1 MKIGMFDSG
10 IGGLTVLKEF
20 IKKYPNNHYIY
31 YGDTKNL
38 PYGTKEKE
46 ELLKL
51 VKPIISFFTKQK
63 VDFIII
69 ACGTIS
75 ANCFSELKKMTTIPI
90 YDIITPTINYLNHNN
105 YKSLA
110 IFATN
115 RTIDSHVFKDKIVD
129 KDVLEIKTP
138 EFVPMIENNKL
149 DLSIIKNYCSQVLN
163 YDILIL
169 GCTHYP
175 LLINELKKY
184 LSIPIL
190 NMAIPLLNSIEISND
205 TNFKLELYFTKID
218 TNLINN
224 IQKIIKESY
233 IIKEI

>member
-1 MKIGMFDSG
+1 
-10 IGGLTVLKEF
+10 
-20 IKKYPNNHYIY
+20 
-31 YGDTKNL
+31 
-38 PYGTKEKE
+38 
-46 ELLKL
+46 
-51 VKPIISFFTKQK
+51 
-63 VDFIII
+63 
-69 ACGTIS
+69 
-75 ANCFSELKKMTTIPI
+75 
-90 YDIITPTINYLNHNN
+90 
-105 YKSLA
+105 
-110 IFATN
+110 
-115 RTIDSHVFKDKIVD
+115 
-129 KDVLEIKTP
+129 
-138 EFVPMIENNKL
+138 MIENNKL
-149 DLSIIKNYCSQVLN
+149 DLSIIKNYCLQALN

-190 NMAIPLLNSIEISND
+190 NMAIPLLNSIEFSND

>member
-20 IKKYPNNHYIY
+20 IKRYPNNHYIY

-75 ANCFSELKKMTTIPI
+75 ANCFSKLKKMTTIPI

-115 RTIDSHVFKDKIVD
+115 RTIDSHIFKDKLIA

-149 DLSIIKNYCSQVLN
+149 DFSIIKNYCSQVLN

>member
-20 IKKYPNNHYIY
+20 IKRYPNNHYIY

-115 RTIDSHVFKDKIVD
+115 RTIDSHIFKDKLIA

-149 DLSIIKNYCSQVLN
+149 DLIIIKNYCLQVLN
-163 YDILIL
+163 HDILIL

-233 IIKEI
+233 IIQEI

>member
-51 VKPIISFFTKQK
+51 VKPIISFFAKQK
-63 VDFIII
+63 VNLIII

-75 ANCFSELKKMTTIPI
+75 STCFSELKKMTTIPI

-115 RTIDSHVFKDKIVD
+115 RTIESHVFKDKLIA
-129 KDVLEIKTP
+129 KEVLEIKTP

-149 DLSIIKNYCSQVLN
+149 DLSILKNYCLQVLN
-163 YDILIL
+163 HDILIL

-175 LLINELKKY
+175 LLINELTKY
-184 LSIPIL
+184 LSLPIL

-233 IIKEI
+233 IIQEI

>member
-20 IKKYPNNHYIY
+20 IKRYPNNHYIY

-115 RTIDSHVFKDKIVD
+115 RTIDSHIFKDKLIA
-129 KDVLEIKTP
+129 KDLLEIKTP

-149 DLSIIKNYCSQVLN
+149 DLSIIKNYCLQALN

-218 TNLINN
+218 ANLINN

>member
-51 VKPIISFFTKQK
+51 VKPIISFFSKQK

-75 ANCFSELKKMTTIPI
+75 STCFSELKKMTTIPV

-115 RTIDSHVFKDKIVD
+115 RTIDSHVFKDKLVD

-149 DLSIIKNYCSQVLN
+149 DLSIVKNYCSQVLN
-163 YDILIL
+163 HDILIL

-184 LSIPIL
+184 LYLPIL

>member
-115 RTIDSHVFKDKIVD
+115 RTIDSHIFKDKLIA

-149 DLSIIKNYCSQVLN
+149 DLSIIKNYCLQVLN

>member
-115 RTIDSHVFKDKIVD
+115 RTIDSHIFKDKLIA

-149 DLSIIKNYCSQVLN
+149 DLSIIKNYCLQVLN
-163 YDILIL
+163 HDILIL

-218 TNLINN
+218 SNLINN